1 MTQGF
6 DVRHWVFYGTFVLLG
21 LIYATIALGWIFA
34 SSLSVGM
41 IMLISRSAPY
51 VLQQLPLAGELV
63 PGILAAVMA
72 ATAPAAGGARQTI
85 IVLVLAALV
94 YLAYL
99 HLNVFFSFDELDGVV
114 RTATDGLD
122 TEIVSELRGSEQ
134 EKTVLLTLQAFASSV
149 RNFASVVFAAVI
161 GLKFNAATGLQAKGE
176 PAPAPVTPAPVGPVA
191 VGKEHGY
198 EGPQG

>member
-1 MTQGF
+1 MNSQQF
-6 DVRHWVFYGTFVLLG
+6 DARHWVFYGTFVLLG
-21 LIYATIALGWIFA
+21 LIYAVIALGWVFA

-41 IMLISRSAPY
+41 IMLVSRSAPY
-51 VLQQLPLAGELV
+51 VLNQLPLAGELV

-72 ATAPAAGGARQTI
+72 ATAPAANGARQTI
-85 IVLVLAALV
+85 TVLILAALV

-99 HLNVFFSFDELDGVV
+99 HLNVFFSFEELDNVI

-122 TEIVSELRGSEQ
+122 TEIASEVRNGEQ

-161 GLKFNAATGLQAKGE
+161 GLKFNASTGLQPKPE
-176 PAPAPVTPAPVGPVA
+176 PAAVVPAAPAAAAAP
-191 VGKEHGY
+191 KEHGY